1 MSSLSDGPQDVN
13 GRHTFAMLGA
23 QMSLTP
29 TPPPDR
35 FGGPSRLVLA
45 ATVARRYFMDR
56 ATKLEI
62 ADELQISRFRVARLI
77 DEAIEQGLVRI
88 EISYPGII
96 DVELSS
102 RLQAAFGLRHAI
114 VVDTPDDDEESLRD
128 HLGQA
133 GADLLTEIV
142 EPSDVLGL
150 AWARSVRA
158 VAGHLKRLP
167 PIPVVQLTG
176 ALFRSA
182 SEHAT
187 PDDSSID
194 VVRQVAGVSG
204 GRAYLFFAPFLV
216 DDATAASS
224 LRRQPDVARALAAIS
239 TVTKAVVGIGAWEP
253 GQSTL
258 YDASAD
264 GERRALAEQGVCA
277 DVGGVFLTA
286 DGALVHTSL
295 NDRMI
300 GIEVEGMRAIPEVI
314 GIPYGTGKAT
324 AVLAAVR
331 SGAVDS
337 LVTHSALAHALLER
351 A

>member
-1 MSSLSDGPQDVN
+1 MSTL
-13 GRHTFAMLGA
+13 A
-23 QMSLTP
+23 
-29 TPPPDR
+29 PPPDDR

-45 ATVARRYFMDR
+45 ATVARRFFVDR

-62 ADELQISRFRVARLI
+62 ADELKISRFKVARLL
-77 DEAIEQGLVRI
+77 DQALESGLVRI

-96 DVELSS
+96 DIELSS

-114 VVDTPDDDEESLRD
+114 VVDTPDDDESSLRD
-128 HLGQA
+128 HLGRA

-142 EPSDVLGL
+142 EPGDVLGL

-158 VAGHLKRLP
+158 VSAHLRRLP

-182 SEHAT
+182 GEHGT

-216 DDATAASS
+216 DDATTAQA
-224 LRRQPDVARALAAIS
+224 LRRQPDVGRALAAIG
-239 TVTKAVVGIGAWEP
+239 TVTKAVVGIGAWAP

-258 YDASAD
+258 YDASAES
-264 GERRALAEQGVCA
+264 ERGALAEQGVCA
-277 DVGGVFLTA
+277 DVGGVFLTE
-286 DGALVHTSL
+286 GGTLVHTSL

-314 GIPYGTGKAT
+314 GVPYGLGKTA

-331 SGAVDS
+331 GGVVDS
-337 LVTHSALAHALLER
+337 LVTHTALANALLDRAGPGGAIPPGGPER
-351 A
+351 R